1 MEKLAVRILRH
12 LVKSDNLVSLEDLK
26 DKFGKNTGSALS
38 YLEKEDYIKQ
48 GTVFRPR
55 AGTHPN
61 NFYQPNGMF
70 QITSKGRAF
79 LQEKPGKDFDRW
91 ISRVS
96 ILVSILGGALLSK
109 PLWALVDLIVEWV
122 KKVLE

>member
-1 MEKLAVRILRH
+1 MEKLAVRILRR
-12 LVKSDNLVSLEDLK
+12 LVKSDAPVSLEDLK

-55 AGTHPN
+55 ASTHPN
-61 NFYQPNGMF
+61 NFYKPNGMF

-96 ILVSILGGALLSK
+96 ILASILGGALLSK